1 MKKLIWTLSALGLAL
16 SAAACD
22 NGTVVRLCDINY
34 VDKCEDGMWLHCQY
48 SEDSGMHEIFATA
61 TITIN
66 KRDYMCNSED
76 VLVLKAECDN
86 GKILTSDGAAK
97 DAICGDNNEIYTCNG
112 DTVVRNYAYCSDNK
126 VIKCADGELKTI
138 DCGNDICETYERGD
152 STHAGCFKND
162 NIKTGCEAGL
172 KPYGVCDDTNSKL
185 KFCTSSKEGK
195 GKTIELD
202 CASEN
207 KVCML
212 VEDSFYGYD
221 CVKSCKNSES
231 SNIYT
236 DRGLCEGDTLHWCEP
251 TNEEKTEF
259 IYRSYSCSENKD
271 VKEDDKYY
279 NKVSCGFAGDFFDCI

>member
-22 NGTVVRLCDINY
+22 NGTIAQLCDVNY
-34 VDKCEDGMWLHCQY
+34 IDRCENGTWLYCQY
-48 SEDSGMHEIFATA
+48 SEESGMREVFASA

-66 KRDYMCNSED
+66 KRDYTCNSND

-86 GKILTSDGAAK
+86 GKIIAGDGSPK
-97 DAICGDNNEIYTCNG
+97 DAICGDNNELYMCDGDSVVLNYGYCDNNKRMKCENG
-112 DTVVRNYAYCSDNK
+112 ELIANDCENK
-126 VIKCADGELKTI
+126 V
-138 DCGNDICETYERGD
+138 CETYERGD
-152 STHAGCFKND
+152 SMHAACFNAD
-162 NIKTGCEAGL
+162 NIKTGCENGL
-172 KPYGVCDDTNSKL
+172 KPYGTCDDTNAKV

-212 VEDSFYGYD
+212 VEDTFYGYD
-221 CVKSCKNSES
+221 CVQKCEDSAS
-231 SNIYT
+231 SNLYT
-236 DRGLCEGDTLHWCEP
+236 DRGLCEGNVLHWCEP

-259 IYRSYSCSENKD
+259 EYKSYDCNQNANISSE
-271 VKEDDKYY
+271 DKYY
-279 NKVSCGFAGDFFDCI
+279 NKVSCGFYGDFFDCI